1 MRIPATLSRRV
12 LLLLAAELVV
22 FLAIVVALM
31 GAEPGIVVKL
41 IRVGLV
47 ALPIVALMA
56 LTIRTAS
63 PSRSPRTLAGA
74 GALGLLLGIVGLAA
88 GSIVGVAGFAVAGPS
103 PLVVFGLLI
112 LVSGVALTIAGAAWW
127 LRSVSRWWRL
137 LAIPVAYLV
146 LQFWTFPGLMAVLG
160 THAPRAPYTA
170 TVPAGAQRVDFSIP
184 GDGPRLVAWYT
195 PSKNGATVIVLAG
208 AGGTKSDT
216 TGQAAVL
223 TKHGYGVLALD
234 MRGTG
239 ESDGQSML
247 WGWGGVTDVEA
258 AYRYL
263 SGQPGVNSDRIG
275 VLGLSMGAEVA
286 LTSMTDGRVRA
297 VVAEGATG
305 RTCGDLT
312 FLGNDLEGTIHRA
325 DSCAGWFLAGL
336 ITPES
341 EPATLASVIRG
352 RATPVLL
359 IAADLPEE
367 HSATEA
373 WRALAPQAIELWEPA
388 GASHTGALS
397 AAPAEWERR
406 VIDFLDRS
414 LR

>member
-12 LLLLAAELVV
+12 LLLLAAELVI

-31 GAEPGIVVKL
+31 GAEPGIVVKM

-63 PSRSPRTLAGA
+63 PSRSPGTLAGA

-146 LQFWTFPGLMAVLG
+146 LQFWTFPVLMAVLG
-160 THAPRAPYTA
+160 THAPRARYTA
-170 TVPAGAQRVDFSIP
+170 AVPADAQRVDFSIP
-184 GDGPRLVAWYT
+184 GDGARLVAWYT
-195 PSKNGATVIVLAG
+195 PSKNGAAVIVLPG
-208 AGGTKSDT
+208 AGSTKSDT
-216 TGQAAVL
+216 AGQAAVL

-275 VLGLSMGAEVA
+275 VLGLSMGAEVGLSTLEHGHIRSA
-286 LTSMTDGRVRA
+286 
-297 VVAEGATG
+297 VAEGATA
-305 RTCGDLT
+305 RSCGDLD
-312 FLGNDLEGTIHRA
+312 FLGGDMEGVIHRF
-325 DSCAGWFLAGL
+325 DSCLAWSMASW
-336 ITPES
+336 IQS
-341 EPATLASVIRG
+341 ETQPSSLRMVIPDDR
-352 RATPVLL
+352 PFFL
-359 IAADLPEE
+359 IAADLPDE
-367 HSATEA
+367 HAATEV
-373 WRALAPQAIELWEPA
+373 WHGIFPMSELWEPA
-388 GASHTGALS
+388 GATHTGAL
-397 AAPAEWERR
+397 AAYPAEWERR
-406 VIDFLDRS
+406 VIDFFDRT
-414 LR
+414 LQ